1 MKESYQAKE
10 TKNGGGGA
18 RIIDIWQRT
27 PVVKRDKNMFRFATV
42 AGRSGTMSERFLSEL
57 TDLAF
62 NIDDL
67 SERGDITISGVVE
80 GRYLVITITSLSDGD
95 VRRIV
100 IPP

>member
-1 MKESYQAKE
+1 MAGEAAIARLIFGKECLLS
-10 TKNGGGGA
+10 
-18 RIIDIWQRT
+18 
-27 PVVKRDKNMFRFATV
+27 RDTGICVTF
-42 AGRSGTMSERFLSEL
+42 AGRIGTMSERFLSKL

-67 SERGDITISGVVE
+67 SERGDITISGAVE